1 MIFQIGQG
9 SHMILKCLGS
19 SSSGNCY
26 LLENETECLVLEC
39 GIKFS
44 EVKKALDFNISKIV
58 GVLASHSH
66 KDHFGY
72 SREYIVSGIN
82 VYSSYETSKATWS
95 TENCCNNVIRKGYW
109 YKIGGFTV
117 TPFECVHDV
126 ECLGF
131 IIQHQEIGTLLFAT
145 DTEYVKYNFRNQK
158 LNHILIECN
167 YSQKIIDNRVS
178 QDEINKGLRDR
189 VLLSH
194 MELETCKSFILTN
207 KTSSLYNVCLL
218 HLSDGN
224 SNEKLFKE
232 EVQAVVGESV
242 LVTIA
247 DKGLEINLD
256 LFPFQN

>member
-1 MIFQIGQG
+1 MK
-9 SHMILKCLGS
+9 LRCLGS
-19 SSSGNCY
+19 GSSGNCY
-26 LLENETECLVLEC
+26 LLENERECLVLEA
-39 GIKFS
+39 GLPLK
-44 EVKKALDFNISKIV
+44 EVKIALDFNISKIV

-72 SREYIVSGIN
+72 AKEYVSAGIN
-82 VYSSYETSKATWS
+82 VYTV
-95 TENCCNNVIRKGYW
+95 NNVRKGYW
-109 YKIGGFTV
+109 YKIGGFTI

-131 IIQHQEIGTLLFAT
+131 IIQHEEMGTLLFAT
-145 DTEYVKYNFRNQK
+145 DTEYIKYNFKNQN
-158 LNHILIECN
+158 LNHIMVECN

-178 QDEINKGLRDR
+178 QGDTNKSLRDR

-194 MELETCKSFILTN
+194 MELETCKSFIQAN

-224 SNEKLFKE
+224 SDERLFQE
-232 EVQAVVGESV
+232 EIQAVVGRDV
-242 LVTIA
+242 KVTVA
-247 DKGLEINLD
+247 DKGLEVNLD